1 MAGLYIHIPFCASRC
16 IYCGFYSTTL
26 LHLQDRY
33 IDAVCRE
40 MELRRR
46 NMEARERGGAGAME
60 SINTIYIG
68 GGTPSQLSAGNLRKL
83 FHHINKVYLQPNGQ
97 TGFANVREITIEC
110 NPDDVTDE
118 FVSTLSQL
126 PVNRISMGAQ
136 TFSDER
142 LRFLHRR
149 HNAHQVVEAVGRLR
163 KAGFRNISIDLM
175 FGFPGETLDDW
186 QRDIDEALAL
196 GVEHISAYSLM
207 VEEGTPLYRMM
218 NQTSQSTHLRPLEEE
233 TERKMYELL
242 IDRLTSAGYDH
253 YEISNFALKVS
264 HQEWDSS
271 YLKPLTFDRPLCPL
285 STPLALGR
293 GVGGEAPSTFD
304 LKPSFRSLHNSNYW
318 NGTPYYG
325 IGAAAH
331 SYGTFLPSS
340 PKNEGKLYRYWN
352 VSDIHQYIQAIE
364 QDIIPF
370 EFEELNADTRYNDLI
385 TTALRT
391 KEGIFLPSLEP
402 HYHKYLMENAKTA
415 INNGLLQIDDNH
427 IHLTRQGLFVSD
439 DVMSDLVIV

>member
-46 NMEARERGGAGAME
+46 NMEARERGGAGATA

-207 VEEGTPLYRMM
+207 VEEGTELYR
-218 NQTSQSTHLRPLEEE
+218 LLKGAG
-233 TERKMYELL
+233 ERERENEGEREREMYELL
-242 IDRLTSAGYDH
+242 IERLTAAGYDH
-253 YEISNFALKVS
+253 YEISNFA
-264 HQEWDSS
+264 
-271 YLKPLTFDRPLCPL
+271 
-285 STPLALGR
+285 
-293 GVGGEAPSTFD
+293 
-304 LKPSFRSLHNSNYW
+304 KPSYRSLHNSNYW

-352 VSDIHQYIQAIE
+352 VSDIHEYIQAIE

-385 TTALRT
+385 TTVLRT

-402 HYHKYLMENAKTA
+402 RYHKYLMENAKTA